1 MLGDYERCVPV
12 YQAVRVRAN
21 ARRDKVFEVRATRT
35 SRPLAVRQG
44 NAAQSVEMFDAVLP
58 LIERDRNPDL
68 YATLIG
74 NLGNS
79 LITLG
84 EFDRALMLHT
94 EALEVFSAR
103 GDDSQTAR
111 ELAALASIQFRSGN
125 VEQALAT
132 LENALP
138 LYERAQDQAGLVSA
152 LRLAGNA
159 AAELGQHD
167 TALDYLRRAERQ
179 DKNGITIDRTRVLI
193 AGELRALGDL
203 RGADRLLTQA
213 LLTKNEPIA
222 SRCAGR
228 ARHGCAKGRGAAPK
242 PWRICAKRTRIYAR
256 LKLDFNRIDTSS
268 ALALALLAAGDMS
281 GAGAAAD
288 TAVGIET
295 RIRVNSANPELR
307 ARFLSASYA
316 PYEARIEVGTG
327 RRRSPA
333 MKSAAL
339 ESVPG
344 GRGDPRAF
352 AGGPSRAR
360 RAAPATRRAIEN
372 AERLRERMTALQV
385 DLERRMRKGE
395 LRRRRR
401 SRDAAP
407 HRRGAGASRSPDA
420 RPARR
425 PVELPVLASPNRS
438 RTCRPHCRPIRRCWR
453 TSSAISVRMPGC

>member
-1 MLGDYERCVPV
+1 
-12 YQAVRVRAN
+12 
-21 ARRDKVFEVRATRT
+21 
-35 SRPLAVRQG
+35 
-44 NAAQSVEMFDAVLP
+44 MFDAVLP
-58 LIERDRNPDL
+58 LIERDRDPDL

-84 EFDRALMLHT
+84 EFDRALRLHT

-111 ELAALASIQFRSGN
+111 ELAALGSIQFRSGN

-167 TALDYLRRAERQ
+167 TALEYLRRAERQ

-193 AGELRALGDL
+193 AGELRTLGDL
-203 RGADRLLTQA
+203 RGADKLLTQA
-213 LLTKNEPIA
+213 LLTKNEP
-222 SRCAGR
+222 SRADALAER
-228 ARHGCAKGRGAAPK
+228 ARLREKQGRSAEALADLREADG
-242 PWRICAKRTRIYAR
+242 IYAR

-288 TAVGIET
+288 TAVDIET

-316 PYEARIEVGTG
+316 PYEARIEV
-327 RRRSPA
+327 
-333 MKSAAL
+333 
-339 ESVPG
+339 
-344 GRGDPRAF
+344 
-352 AGGPSRAR
+352 
-360 RAAPATRRAIEN
+360 
-372 AERLRERMTALQV
+372 
-385 DLERRMRKGE
+385 DL
-395 LRRRRR
+395 
-401 SRDAAP
+401 A
-407 HRRGAGASRSPDA
+407 AGAA
-420 RPARR
+420 
-425 PVELPVLASPNRS
+425 
-438 RTCRPHCRPIRRCWR
+438 
-453 TSSAISVRMPGC
+453 